1 MDFKNLTDKESFS
14 SPTFLISD
22 NLGFKRSASFTNLPT
37 VVNTTPQRYK
47 SHRHIE
53 NMKLSQG
60 TDTHACDPS
69 TQAETGGFGVLAHR
83 SGLTRE
89 PLSQTQKHK
98 VYFLTIL
105 SENQSLSSNLT
116 LKHSLAVLRSESA
129 YLSKK

>member
-1 MDFKNLTDKESFS
+1 MDFTNLTGKESFS

-22 NLGFKRSASFTNLPT
+22 NLKLQRSASFINLPT
-37 VVNTTPQRYK
+37 AVNTTPQRYK

-60 TDTHACDPS
+60 TDTHTCGPG
-69 TQAETGGFGVLAHR
+69 TQVETGGFPVLAHR

-98 VYFLTIL
+98 I
-105 SENQSLSSNLT
+105 
-116 LKHSLAVLRSESA
+116 
-129 YLSKK
+129 